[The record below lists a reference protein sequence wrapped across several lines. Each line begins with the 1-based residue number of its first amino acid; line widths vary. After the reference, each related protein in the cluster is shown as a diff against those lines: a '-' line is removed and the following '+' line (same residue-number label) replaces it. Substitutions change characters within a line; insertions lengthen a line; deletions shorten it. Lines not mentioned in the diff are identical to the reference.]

1 MRSRLGVT
9 LATAVV
15 ILAASASAGA
25 REVSV
30 NGEPLNVLG
39 LALVDALNCGE
50 TVPDGRYWVNFE
62 SGAWG
67 YEGGPQQG
75 VLDCEAQTAG
85 HTQTSDDQGGFWED
99 RMCAQHG
106 LCGL

>member
-1 MRSRLGVT
+1 MRNRLGMT

-15 ILAASASAGA
+15 LLGASASAGA

-30 NGEPLNVLG
+30 NGEPLDLLG

-50 TVPDGRYWVNFE
+50 TVPDGRYWVDFE

-75 VLDCEAQTAG
+75 VLDCEAPAAEQA
-85 HTQTSDDQGGFWED
+85 QTSDDQGGFWED
-99 RMCAQHG
+99 RMCSQYG